1 MTTEFCCA
9 KSRLASVLVLPALLV
24 LLPSAGCV
32 QTAALWANM
41 TGGDVVEAKYKLMIE
56 PLLILIDDPES
67 LVAEPRALRHVHKK
81 ISDEFLEMNAN
92 RRVVPFEDWRA
103 LQRSAKNY
111 DKLSIRQIGEKLGT
125 KQVLYIRVKRFTLHA
140 EPGAP
145 LFKGDF
151 SVRVKVLTTERKPD
165 VRLWPR
171 DEAGHRIS
179 VSTDAIPTDGDK
191 SADDVAKDLSD
202 KLGHAVAR
210 LFYQH
215 RELEE

>member
-1 MTTEFCCA
+1 MTTELCCA
-9 KSRLASVLVLPALLV
+9 KSRLASAAFLPALLV
-24 LLPSAGCV
+24 LLPFTGCV
-32 QTAALWANM
+32 QMAALWANM
-41 TGGDVVEAKYKLMIE
+41 TGGDVVEAKYELTTE
-56 PLLILIDDPES
+56 PLLILIDDNES
-67 LVAEPRALRHVHKK
+67 LVSEPRALRHVHKK
-81 ISDEFLEMNAN
+81 ISEEFLEMNAN
-92 RRVVPFEDWRA
+92 RRVVPFEDWQA

-111 DKLSIRQIGEKLGT
+111 DKLSIRQVGEKLGA

-151 SVRVKVLTTERKPD
+151 SARVKVLTTERKPD

-179 VSTDAIPTDGDK
+179 VSTEAIPTDGDK
-191 SADDVAKDLSD
+191 SAGDVAEELAD
-202 KLGHAVAR
+202 KLGHATAK